1 MQTEVV
7 NMDVQLLCEAVRIK
21 TIIYLSF
28 FCMTVSIHCMNF
40 SCKLILKKTF
50 PPPGKD
56 LNSLGNSP
64 KFSSVFVVVF
74 FFLPLIELCRVRRAL
89 STILIAEKHAD
100 LSVSLFPRQN
110 SLIVLFCRG
119 IISPK
124 TDFKQL
130 SFFPLYWDYM

>member
-1 MQTEVV
+1 MQTKFV
-7 NMDVQLLCEAVRIK
+7 NIDVQLLCEAVRIK
-21 TIIYLSF
+21 TIIYLSNF
-28 FCMTVSIHCMNF
+28 FFMNVSIHYMNF

-64 KFSSVFVVVF
+64 KFLLF
-74 FFLPLIELCRVRRAL
+74 FFSLIELRHVRRAP

-100 LSVSLFPRQN
+100 LSISLFPRQN
-110 SLIVLFCRG
+110 SLIVLFCQG

-130 SFFPLYWDYM
+130 SFFPLYWDYV